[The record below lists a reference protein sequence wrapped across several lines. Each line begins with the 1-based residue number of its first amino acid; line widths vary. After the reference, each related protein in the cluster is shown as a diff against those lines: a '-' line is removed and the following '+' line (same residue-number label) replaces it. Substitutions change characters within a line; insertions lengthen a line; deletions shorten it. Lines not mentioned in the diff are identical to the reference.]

1 MKRFLLPVLCLALAA
16 SCAQNTKAP
25 ESQDTIQKYDQ
36 PDSMA
41 LVTISA
47 ANLRE
52 KPDYAAEMGT
62 QALMGTPV
70 KVLQFPEGDYWVQVQ
85 TPDGYKA
92 WVNEMALKQMTV
104 EEYSAWKA
112 SDRVIVTA
120 YFTFF
125 YETPDVKSAHVSDA
139 VMGDIVESLGVED
152 GFNKVRI
159 PDGRIAYVP
168 VADVADLA
176 EWVAARP
183 ADGETDLQRVME
195 TAKAMTG
202 VPYLWGG
209 SSLKGVDCSGL
220 TQYVYF
226 LSGYMLPRNASAQC
240 KAGEP
245 VDVSQGL
252 GNLQAGDLVFFASKT
267 GRISHVALYLGEG
280 RIIQSSQL
288 VRTSSLVEGDP
299 DFYPRKVVQACRI
312 IGTQDKGLNI
322 RSILASEVYF

>member
-36 PDSMA
+36 PDSLA

-92 WVNEMALKQMTV
+92 WVNEMALKRMTV

-125 YETPDVKSAHVSDA
+125 YEAPDVNSVHVSDA
-139 VMGDIVESLGVED
+139 VKGDIVESLGIEGD
-152 GFNKVRI
+152 FIKIRI
-159 PDGRIAYVP
+159 PDGRIAYVS
-168 VADVADLA
+168 VSDAADFA
-176 EWVAARP
+176 EWTAARP
-183 ADGETDLQRVME
+183 SSAETDLQRVLE

-299 DFYPRKVVQACRI
+299 DFYPREVVQACRI
-312 IGTQDKGLNI
+312 IGTQDKDLNI